1 MRSSSGSC
9 LPVDQGLKENPL
21 VYRGGWR
28 ITPWRHGTVNGILAK
43 APYEGGQGESF
54 FVAGLKRRASASV
67 PASRTGLGDFPVYL
81 KSPVKSFRAGFC
93 SDSWMVCPRVCYKV
107 A

>member
-9 LPVDQGLKENPL
+9 LPVDQGAKREPL

-54 FVAGLKRRASASV
+54 SSQG
-67 PASRTGLGDFPVYL
+67 
-81 KSPVKSFRAGFC
+81 
-93 SDSWMVCPRVCYKV
+93 
-107 A
+107 